1 MNFGTPEFLS
11 PEVVNYEQV
20 SYTTDMWSMGV
31 ITYMLYVRAGWGLPV
46 PCWGAVVQGHSSP
59 GGTAVPRHLAA
70 WWQGGPGWGD
80 GCVGLGSRKR
90 LSLAAGRSTGQWQHI
105 LGTSLTLFQRVWEV
119 LKPEST

>member
-46 PCWGAVVQGHSSP
+46 PRWGAEVQGHSSP
-59 GGTAVPRHLAA
+59 GDRAVPRHLAA

-80 GCVGLGSRKR
+80 GCVGLGGRKAQPGCWQEHR
-90 LSLAAGRSTGQWQHI
+90 TVAAHPWNI
-105 LGTSLTLFQRVWEV
+105 LTLFQRVWEV
-119 LKPEST
+119 LKPGST